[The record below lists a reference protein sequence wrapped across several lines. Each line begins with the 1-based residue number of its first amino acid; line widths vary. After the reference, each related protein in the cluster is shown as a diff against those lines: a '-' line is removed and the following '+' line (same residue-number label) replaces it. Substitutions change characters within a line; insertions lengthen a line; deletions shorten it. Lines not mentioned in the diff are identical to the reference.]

1 METTL
6 MEDVYTLTLE
16 DKESHFDELHLSM
29 CGHSVCYP
37 DNNIGPAAH
46 SCYVLH
52 YILDGKGE
60 YRIDGRTYTLEKNE
74 GFLMMPNRVCS
85 YKADHDD
92 PWTYLWIGFDGTKAK
107 SLLESMGFSDDHLTY
122 SANCGAKLLKIINA
136 MLKSDAVGMEQEF
149 FLQAQMFQFFSV
161 LSHALSMDAN
171 FFRRDNQSYY
181 VRAAESYIRDHYAE
195 DIKIQDI
202 ADAAGI
208 SRSYL
213 AILFQDILS
222 TTPSDY
228 LTGFRLTRAHEQLQ
242 ITDLPINR
250 IAENCGYQNP
260 LVFTRAFKKK
270 FNTTPVQFRKTMR
283 ESRSIRIEEIRNLK

>member
-1 METTL
+1 

-92 PWTYLWIGFDGTKAK
+92 PWTYLWIGFDGTKAR

-149 FLQAQMFQFFSV
+149 FLQAQMFIV
-161 LSHALSMDAN
+161 A
-171 FFRRDNQSYY
+171 
-181 VRAAESYIRDHYAE
+181 
-195 DIKIQDI
+195 KP
-202 ADAAGI
+202 G
-208 SRSYL
+208 
-213 AILFQDILS
+213 
-222 TTPSDY
+222 
-228 LTGFRLTRAHEQLQ
+228 
-242 ITDLPINR
+242 
-250 IAENCGYQNP
+250 
-260 LVFTRAFKKK
+260 
-270 FNTTPVQFRKTMR
+270 
-283 ESRSIRIEEIRNLK
+283 